1 LLISWLILG
10 VVAGSCGRGADES
23 AGSSTPIDP
32 AAAAAAQADAA
43 TTATIPEAELDI
55 DQLDPT
61 QIRGEPI
68 NQYDLVLGDCFDRVE
83 GLRAGRKV
91 EITSRIDCAET
102 HQYEVFHTLQYP
114 ATHPAIYP
122 GDDAMTDYGL
132 NACYQQFESFV
143 GEIYELSVYEIGVFT
158 PNRDNFE
165 HSVARYRGITCWLFR
180 DDLEPTEGSAR
191 DSAT

>member
-1 LLISWLILG
+1 LILG
-10 VVAGSCGRGADES
+10 VVAGGCGSGADES

-43 TTATIPEAELDI
+43 TTATAPEADVDDI
-55 DQLDPT
+55 DLLDPT

-91 EITSRIDCAET
+91 VITSRIDCAEP

-143 GEIYELSVYEIGVFT
+143 GEIYELSVYGIGVFT
-158 PNRDNFE
+158 PDRENFE

-180 DDLEPTEGSAR
+180 DDLESTAGSAR
-191 DSAT
+191 GSAT